1 MHRAIGLVLG
11 IKCQQRVT
19 SFFFSFL
26 FVLPVV
32 FRFAWS
38 KWQQLV
44 TVPNTD
50 IDRRGGG
57 GGDGTV
63 LLLSTVAVKSAAR
76 PIMHAFKAGLV

>member
-1 MHRAIGLVLG
+1 M
-11 IKCQQRVT
+11 
-19 SFFFSFL
+19 
-26 FVLPVV
+26 
-32 FRFAWS
+32 
-38 KWQQLV
+38 

>member
-1 MHRAIGLVLG
+1 M
-11 IKCQQRVT
+11 
-19 SFFFSFL
+19 
-26 FVLPVV
+26 
-32 FRFAWS
+32 
-38 KWQQLV
+38 

-50 IDRRGGG
+50 IDRRGG